1 MIMKYIIFS
10 LMCLFM
16 ISAKAQ
22 NTTPLAERK
31 NELKVG
37 SLQLLF
43 AGNVDL
49 AYERLTNNNFG
60 YGVSVYSGKSLV
72 PDNEFSISPFA
83 RIYFG
88 ENDKLGANGF
98 FLEGAGKFS
107 KNVGAGLSIGKKW
120 VHKSGF
126 IFETLLGLGRDFK
139 SGQDVY
145 PRGDLFIGYRF

>member
-1 MIMKYIIFS
+1 MKYIIFS
-10 LMCLFM
+10 FMCLLM
-16 ISAKAQ
+16 ISARAQ

-98 FLEGAGKFS
+98 FVEGAGKFS

>member
-1 MIMKYIIFS
+1 
-10 LMCLFM
+10 MCLLM
-16 ISAKAQ
+16 ISARAQ

-60 YGVSVYSGKSLV
+60 YGVSVYSGKSLA

-83 RIYFG
+83 RIYLG

-98 FLEGAGKFS
+98 FVEGAGKFS

>member
-1 MIMKYIIFS
+1 MKYIIFS

>member
-10 LMCLFM
+10 FMCLLM
-16 ISAKAQ
+16 ISARAQ

-98 FLEGAGKFS
+98 FVEGAGKFS

>member
-1 MIMKYIIFS
+1 MKYFITVLI
-10 LMCLFM
+10 CVFM
-16 ISAKAQ
+16 ISANAQ
-22 NTTPLAERK
+22 NKIPLAERK

-60 YGVSVYSGKSLV
+60 YGVSLYSGKSLV

-83 RIYFG
+83 RVYFG
-88 ENDKLGANGF
+88 ENEKLGANGF
-98 FLEGAGKFS
+98 FVEGAAKFS
-107 KNVGAGLSIGKKW
+107 KNLGAGLSIGKKW
-120 VHKSGF
+120 IHKTGF
-126 IFETLLGLGRDFK
+126 IFETLIGLGRDFK
-139 SGQDVY
+139 SGQEVY